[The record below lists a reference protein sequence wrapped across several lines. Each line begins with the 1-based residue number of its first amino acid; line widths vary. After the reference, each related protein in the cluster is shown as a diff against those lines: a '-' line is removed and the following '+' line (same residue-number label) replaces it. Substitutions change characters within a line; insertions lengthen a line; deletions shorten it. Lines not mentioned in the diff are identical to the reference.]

1 MSKAPSASAFT
12 GRKRNR
18 TTTWSVRLKDV
29 VARIMITAGGI
40 GTIVAVMGVC
50 LFLVWVVVPLFFSAT
65 VNDASHFSMNQSQQ
79 TVSTDAGQAFEP
91 PVAQGMDEYRMI
103 SWILSASGELSA
115 YNNAAGK
122 LLTRQQ
128 VITGQTIT
136 AVAKSD
142 TQNIWLLGLSNGS
155 VLRGTLGVAARLI
168 DVTSLPAA
176 YRQFKHDQLG
186 PWSVDDEVG
195 MIQRVNDDQFRILT
209 IVTELMDPI
218 EISPGHAVTN
228 LDFTLLNDD
237 MVMAAMTADGK
248 LQLDRIS
255 QRKNILTGKIT
266 ITKDHWDLPFD
277 TATHGRP
284 HYLLMSGQGDMIYLA
299 WTNGKLLRYDTR
311 IPDEAKIVE
320 EVDLVP
326 EQGEQLTA
334 LTMLLGRGTLLAGD
348 SLGRVRGWFR
358 SKPEGATTAD
368 GATLVKA
375 HELAQ
380 LQSAV
385 VALAPSSRTRIV
397 AAGSAD
403 GQVKLFQATSQK
415 ELANVQPDSRMPVT
429 GITISPKDDGM
440 LILREGNVSLHQ
452 MNVGYPEA
460 TLSALFLP
468 VWYENFNQPE
478 TTWQSSGGSDEAEA
492 KFGLWPLIFGS
503 LKGTVY
509 CLLFGV
515 PIALFGAIFTSEFL
529 HPRAK
534 AVVKPTIEMM
544 ASLPSVVLGFL
555 AALVIAPVAE
565 DFVPSMIAS
574 FVLVPCAFL
583 SGAFIWQLMPY
594 QLTLRMGQWRLAF
607 IFLFLPLGLVASY
620 FTGPVFEHILF
631 ANHPLAVAM
640 SYLGDSPAEL
650 GNLKSWLDGQMGHG
664 APGWMVILLPVSAIA
679 VAIGGARWINPI
691 LRQHSGDWSRRQ
703 MALLSIIKFIF
714 GSIAAALLA
723 LVCGLILT
731 HLFNWDP
738 RGSIVG
744 TYVQRN
750 ALVVGFVMGFAIIPI
765 IYTIA
770 EDALSA
776 VPEHLRAASLG
787 AGGTPWQTAMRIV
800 IPTAMS
806 GLFSA
811 IMIGVGRAVGE
822 TMIVLMAA
830 GNTAVTDW
838 NPFNGFRTLSANIA
852 VELPEAVEN
861 STHYRT
867 LYMAALVLFIVT
879 FLLNTV
885 AETIRQRFRK
895 RAFQL

>member
-1 MSKAPSASAFT
+1 MSKAPSAFT

-18 TTTWSVRLKDV
+18 STTWSVRLKDV
-29 VARIMITAGGI
+29 IAKVMITAGGI
-40 GTIVAVMGVC
+40 GTIVAVLGVC
-50 LFLVWVVVPLFFSAT
+50 LFLVWVVVPLFFSAS
-65 VNDASHFSMNQSQQ
+65 VNDASHFTMTQSRP
-79 TVSTDAGQAFEP
+79 TTSADTAQAFEP

-103 SWILSASGELSA
+103 SWILSANGELSA

-122 LLTRQQ
+122 LLTRQH
-128 VITGQTIT
+128 VVTGHTIT
-136 AVAKSD
+136 SVARSD
-142 TQNIWLLGLSNGS
+142 TQNIWVIGLSNGS
-155 VLRGTLGVAARLI
+155 VLRGTLGVAARLV
-168 DVTSLPAA
+168 DVTSLPAD

-186 PWSVDDEVG
+186 PWSHEDEVG

-237 MVMAAMTADGK
+237 MVMAAMTDDGK

-255 QRKNILTGKIT
+255 QRKNILTGKVT
-266 ITKDHWDLPFD
+266 IKKNHWDLPFD
-277 TATHGRP
+277 VTKHGKPR
-284 HYLLMSGQGDMIYLA
+284 YLLMSGQGDMIYLA
-299 WTNGKLLRYDTR
+299 WADGKLLRYDTR
-311 IPDEAKIVE
+311 LPEEAKIVE
-320 EVDLVP
+320 EIDLVP
-326 EQGEQLTA
+326 EAGEQLTA

-358 SKPEGATTAD
+358 SKPLDATTAD

-380 LQSAV
+380 LRSAV
-385 VALAPSSRTRIV
+385 VTLAPSSRTRIV

-415 ELANVQPDSRMPVT
+415 ELADIQPDSRVAVT

-440 LILREGNVSLHQ
+440 LVLREGDVSLHQ

-515 PIALFGAIFTSEFL
+515 PIALLGAIFTSEFL

-555 AALVIAPVAE
+555 AALVFAPIAE
-565 DFVPSMIAS
+565 DFVPAMIAS
-574 FVLVPCAFL
+574 FVLVPTAFL
-583 SGAFIWQLMPY
+583 CGAFIWQLLPY
-594 QLTLRMGQWRLAF
+594 QLTLRTGQWRLFF
-607 IFLFLPLGLVASY
+607 IFLFLPLGLIASY
-620 FTGPVFEHILF
+620 FAGPIFESILF
-631 ANHPLAVAM
+631 ADHPLAVMA
-640 SYLGDSPAEL
+640 SFLVGSAAEP
-650 GNLKSWLDGQMGHG
+650 GNLKTWLDGQMGMG
-664 APGWMVILLPVSAIA
+664 APGWMVILFPLSAIA
-679 VAIGGARWINPI
+679 VAVGGSRWINPM
-691 LRQHSGDWSRRQ
+691 LRQHSGDWTRRQ
-703 MALLSIIKFIF
+703 MALLSIVKFIA
-714 GSIAAALLA
+714 GTIAAAMIALL
-723 LVCGLILT
+723 CGVILT

-787 AGGTPWQTAMRIV
+787 AGATPWQTAIRIV

-830 GNTAVTDW
+830 GNTAVTEW

-879 FLLNTV
+879 FLLNTA
-885 AETIRQRFRK
+885 AESIRLRFRK